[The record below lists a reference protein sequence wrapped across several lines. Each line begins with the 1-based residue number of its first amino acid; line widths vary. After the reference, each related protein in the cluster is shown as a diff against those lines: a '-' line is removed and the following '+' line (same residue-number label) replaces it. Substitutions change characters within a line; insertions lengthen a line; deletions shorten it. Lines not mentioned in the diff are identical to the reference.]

1 MEHRH
6 VGRTGLRVSRVGLG
20 TMTWSRDTDEHEAA
34 ELLREL
40 VAAGGSLVD
49 TSASYADGGAE
60 ELLGSL
66 LGSVVPRE
74 DLVICTKG
82 GVRRTPD
89 GPTVDASRGGL
100 LASLDASLA
109 RLGTDHVDLFLVQ
122 RPDPRTPLE
131 ETASALRQAVLTGRA
146 RYVGVANHAGW
157 QVARLAGLL
166 DDVRDHVG
174 LAALEMEYSL
184 LERGIE
190 REVLPAARALG
201 AGVLAWSPLGRGVL
215 TGKYRRTVPADSRAA
230 SPHLAGFVQPYLTGH
245 ASSVVDAVVTAA
257 SGLQRQPLEVALA
270 WLARRDGV
278 AGAVVGARTV
288 TQLRGALSSLD
299 LELPDEIVQALD
311 DVSAPTVGYPER
323 F

>member
-6 VGRTGLRVSRVGLG
+6 VGASGLRVSRIGLG

-40 VAAGGSLVD
+40 VGAGGTFVD
-49 TSASYADGGAE
+49 TSASYAEGGAE

-66 LGSVVPRE
+66 LGTVVPRDE
-74 DLVICTKG
+74 IVLCTKA

-89 GPTVDASRGGL
+89 GPVVDASRGGL
-100 LASLDASLA
+100 VASLDASLR

-122 RPDPRTPLE
+122 TPDPRTPLE
-131 ETASALRQAVLTGRA
+131 ETAAALRYAVLSGRA

-157 QVARLAGLL
+157 QVARLASLL
-166 DDVRDHVG
+166 DEGTDHVG
-174 LAALEMEYSL
+174 LTALEMEYSL
-184 LERGIE
+184 LERGVE

-201 AGVLAWSPLGRGVL
+201 AGTLAWSPLGRGVL
-215 TGKYRRTVPADSRAA
+215 TGKYRRTIPADSRAA
-230 SPHLAGFVQPYLTGH
+230 SPHLAGFVRPYLS
-245 ASSVVDAVVTAA
+245 APAAAVVDALVTAA

-270 WLARRDGV
+270 WLARRDAV
-278 AGAVVGARTV
+278 ASAIVGSRTAA
-288 TQLRGALSSLD
+288 QLRGALASLD
-299 LELPDEIVQALD
+299 LELPDEVADALD
-311 DVSAPTVGYPER
+311 DVSAPSIGYPER